1 MTGAREVL
9 YELRRVGAA
18 MKVTAVDPVTG
29 TEITMIGDPKVGDA
43 ALKRLARQK
52 LDYVLAKKQDQR

>member
-1 MTGAREVL
+1 
-9 YELRRVGAA
+9 
-18 MKVTAVDPVTG
+18 
-29 TEITMIGDPKVGDA
+29 MIGDPKVGDA